1 MARQIMQSKYVKAI
15 CCYIK
20 GAFFSR
26 LMAVTGILHFTSF
39 QVMMLS
45 AHVVL
50 LLASLCLTELATATS
65 SDGNYPVVVGGR
77 NRTILQKVFYG
88 ILSNPHI
95 ARLITEITAIID
107 RIYTTILNIL
117 LTPYILAI
125 GKGQRWNS

>member
-1 MARQIMQSKYVKAI
+1 MARQSKYVKAI

-20 GAFFSR
+20 GAFFPR
-26 LMAVTGILHFTSF
+26 LMAVTGIPHFISF

-45 AHVVL
+45 AHVVLL

-77 NRTILQKVFYG
+77 NRTILQKVFYS

-125 GKGQRWNS
+125 EKGQRWNS